1 MYGVGM
7 GRSTGPPINGKRV
20 WRERLR
26 LRLTQ
31 AQLGQ
36 RCAELG
42 YEMDQ
47 THISR
52 IENGTIRHPSRRA
65 LQPLAGA
72 LGLQVSDLQTGDA
85 DDEPER
91 AVA

>member
-1 MYGVGM
+1 
-7 GRSTGPPINGKRV
+7 
-20 WRERLR
+20 
-26 LRLTQ
+26 
-31 AQLGQ
+31 
-36 RCAELG
+36 
-42 YEMDQ
+42 MDQ